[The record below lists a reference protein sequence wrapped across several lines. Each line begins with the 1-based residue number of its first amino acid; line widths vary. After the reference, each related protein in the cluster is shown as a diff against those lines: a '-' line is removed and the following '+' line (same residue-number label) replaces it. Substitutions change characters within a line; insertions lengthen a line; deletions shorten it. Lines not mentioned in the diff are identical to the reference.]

1 MKLKEKFKF
10 ILPIL
15 IIILAILSY
24 NNFIDGTWYKSQIP
38 EVDSEDKIMMAE
50 LDVITENYPINTIDV
65 NVKNFIITLKEVLLN
80 VKVVNTEDDSLAGVD
95 KVGEFRD
102 LIIYA
107 EGDYLSQAY
116 LLKEINENMRNFVL
130 INEINANNNKIT
142 IKARV
147 YGKTH

>member
-1 MKLKEKFKF
+1 
-10 ILPIL
+10 
-15 IIILAILSY
+15 
-24 NNFIDGTWYKSQIP
+24 
-38 EVDSEDKIMMAE
+38 
-50 LDVITENYPINTIDV
+50 V